1 MAAPEATVALSG
13 RQKAA
18 ALLISLG
25 TETSSSILKA
35 LPQELLESITVEIT
49 RMREVP
55 PAVADTVQAEAA
67 GLANARRYVA
77 EGGLDYAR
85 DMLTRALGQG
95 TADEVIRRSRVVHQ
109 PFDFARDTDP
119 AYLINFL
126 QNEHPQTIALVLA
139 HLEPQQ
145 TANLVSRLQPE
156 LRAEVARR
164 MATME
169 RTTPDVINE
178 LEELLRAKLAS
189 VLRRGSSAVGGV
201 EYVVKVLNQ
210 VDRSTERTILD
221 IMEEADPLVA
231 DAIKNKMFVFDNIA
245 DLDDRAIQRVLR
257 EVDSKDLALA
267 LRGCTERTKNRILS
281 NMSTRSSQMLGEEM
295 EIMGPVR
302 VSAVDESQQR
312 IVNSVRRLEE
322 LEEIVIARGEEDQ
335 LLV

>member
-1 MAAPEATVALSG
+1 MAQERMLSG
-13 RQKAA
+13 REKAA

-25 TETSSSILKA
+25 SEVSASILKS
-35 LPQELLESITVEIT
+35 LPQELLEGLTVEIT
-49 RMREVP
+49 QMREVP
-55 PAVADTVQAEAA
+55 PDLAASVRTEAYGIA
-67 GLANARRYVA
+67 TARRYFA
-77 EGGLDYAR
+77 EGGLDYAK
-85 DMLTRALGQG
+85 DMLTRALGEG
-95 TADEVIRRSRVVHQ
+95 SAEEVIRRSRVVHH
-109 PFDFARDTDP
+109 PFDFIRDTDP

-139 HLEPQQ
+139 HLEPDQ
-145 TANLVSRLQPE
+145 TANLVSRLEPQ

-169 RTTPDVINE
+169 RTTPDVVNE

-189 VLRRGSSAVGGV
+189 VLRQRSATVGGV
-201 EYVVKVLNQ
+201 EYVVRVLNQ

-221 IMEEADPLVA
+221 IMEEADPIVA
-231 DAIKNKMFVFDNIA
+231 DAIKNQMFVFDNIG

-257 EVDSKDLALA
+257 EVDQKDLALS
-267 LRGCTERTKNRILS
+267 LRGGSDKTRQRILA
-281 NMSTRSSQMLGEEM
+281 NMSTRSSQMLRDEM

-302 VSAVDESQQR
+302 VSAVDEAQQR

-322 LEEIVIARGEEDQ
+322 LEEIQVARGEEDQ

>member
-1 MAAPEATVALSG
+1 MAADSTRNLSG

-25 TETSSSILKA
+25 TETSASILKA
-35 LPQELLESITVEIT
+35 LPQELLEQITVEIT

-55 PAVADTVQAEAA
+55 PDVADVVAREATGMA
-67 GLANARRYVA
+67 TARRYIA

-95 TADEVIRRSRVVHQ
+95 AADDVIRRSRVVRQ
-109 PFDFARDTDP
+109 PFDFVRDTDP
-119 AYLINFL
+119 TYLVNFL

-139 HLEPQQ
+139 HLEPPQ
-145 TANLVSRLQPE
+145 TANLLSRLQPE
-156 LRAEVARR
+156 LRSEVARR

-169 RTTPDVINE
+169 RTAPDVISE

-189 VLRRGSSAVGGV
+189 VLRQGTSTVGGV
-201 EYVVKVLNQ
+201 EYVVQVLNQ

-231 DAIKNKMFVFDNIA
+231 DAIKNKMFVFDNIG

-257 EVDSKDLALA
+257 EVDSKDLALS
-267 LRGCTERTKNRILS
+267 LRGGNDKTRQRILG
-281 NMSTRSSQMLGEEM
+281 NMSTRSAQMLNEEM

-302 VSAVDESQQR
+302 VSAVDEAQQR
-312 IVNSVRRLEE
+312 IVNAVRRLEE
-322 LEEIVIARGEEDQ
+322 LEEITIARGEEDQ